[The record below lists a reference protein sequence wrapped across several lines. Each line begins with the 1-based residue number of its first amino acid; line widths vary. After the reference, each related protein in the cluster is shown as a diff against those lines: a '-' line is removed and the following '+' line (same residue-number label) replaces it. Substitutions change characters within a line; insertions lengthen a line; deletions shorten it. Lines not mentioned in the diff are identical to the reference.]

1 MSSPAGVAPVVSP
14 ARSMIYL
21 GMDVH
26 KDSITIAVLPA
37 SAKTPTRLER
47 LPNDLPKL
55 KKWIARVARE
65 GEIHACY
72 EASGAGYVLHRALA
86 EWGYACDVIA
96 PSLIPKRSGVHR
108 KHDTRDAADLARLY
122 RAGELVAVRIPSEA
136 DERVRDVVRCR
147 ETFQREIL
155 KSRHYIL
162 KFLARRGFV
171 FREGTNWCTPHLKW
185 LQHLTTDGSPLAAE
199 DRLVYR
205 EYHALLMYKLQRR
218 EELDRQIE
226 RLAELP
232 TLAPMVKQLQCF
244 RGISVHSA
252 MVLATELVDWRR
264 FEHPRQLACYLGL
277 IPREDSSGDRQR
289 LGSITKAGNSHC
301 RHVLVQAA
309 WSYRHR
315 PQISVDLQRR
325 QQGQPP
331 AVITHAWKAQQRLHQ
346 RYTHLS
352 YRKRPQIAVV
362 AVARELVGFLWAVMR
377 DVAPTEPQVA

>member
-1 MSSPAGVAPVVSP
+1 MSSSPAPAPAVRP
-14 ARSMIYL
+14 IIYL

-26 KDSITIAVLPA
+26 KDSITIAVLPQA
-37 SAKTPTRLER
+37 AKAPTRLDR

-55 KKWIARVARE
+55 KKWIERVARD
-65 GEIHACY
+65 GEIQACY
-72 EASGAGYVLHRALA
+72 EASGAGYVLHRAMR
-86 EWGYACDVIA
+86 EWGYLCDVIA
-96 PSLIPKRSGVHR
+96 PSLIPKRSGVQR
-108 KHDTRDAADLARLY
+108 KHDKRDAADLARLY
-122 RAGELVAVRIPSEA
+122 RAGELVAVRIPSET

-185 LQHLTTDGSPLAAE
+185 LQQLTTDTSPLAPD
-199 DRLVYR
+199 DRLVFR
-205 EYHALLMYKLQRR
+205 EYHALLQYKLQRR

-226 RLAELP
+226 RLALLP
-232 TLAPMVKQLQCF
+232 SLAPMVGRLQCF
-244 RGISVHSA
+244 RGISLHSA
-252 MVLATELVDWRR
+252 MVLATEIVDWRR

-289 LGSITKAGNSHC
+289 LGSITKAGNTHC

-315 PQISVDLQRR
+315 PQTSVDLKRR

-346 RYTHLS
+346 RYNHLV

-362 AVARELVGFLWAVMR
+362 AVARELVGFVWSVMR
-377 DVAPTEPQVA
+377 DLAPAEQDAA